1 MTHKSIDFE
10 LEARVREYFLSKT
23 GGGAMGALS
32 VRDFFAG
39 LAMTARIK
47 ELNYDYEWVAQEA
60 YRFADAMI
68 EARKLP
74 GEIK

>member
-32 VRDFFAG
+32 VRDYFAG
-39 LAMTARIK
+39 LAMQSLIEKYDEAPF
-47 ELNYDYEWVAQEA
+47 ELVDEA
-60 YRFADAMI
+60 YDFADAML

-74 GEIK
+74 GEK